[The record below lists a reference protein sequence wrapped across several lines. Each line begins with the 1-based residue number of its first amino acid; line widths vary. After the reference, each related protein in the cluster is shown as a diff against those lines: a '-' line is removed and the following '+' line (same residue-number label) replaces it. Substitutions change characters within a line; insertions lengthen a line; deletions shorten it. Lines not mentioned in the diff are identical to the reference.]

1 MAKTFDPDELRR
13 QINEYLSPEAR
24 RWLADLL
31 HDHLGGRV
39 TNLSLQAEIV
49 LKAWERRP
57 DMALTEMQDLK
68 KRLDEASAFL
78 VELVRTVTPSSEE
91 PKP

>member
-1 MAKTFDPDELRR
+1 MAEALDPEILRQQVDEH
-13 QINEYLSPEAR
+13 LSPTAR

-31 HDHLGGRV
+31 HDHLGGRI

-49 LKAWERRP
+49 LRAWERKP
-57 DMALTEMQDLK
+57 AMAYAEMQDLK

-78 VELVRTVTPSSEE
+78 VELVRTVTPSHDE
-91 PKP
+91 

>member
-1 MAKTFDPDELRR
+1 MAKTLDPGELQREL
-13 QINEYLSPEAR
+13 NEYLSTDGR

-49 LKAWERRP
+49 LRAWEKRP

-68 KRLDEASAFL
+68 KRLDEVSGFL
-78 VELVRTVTPSSEE
+78 VGLVRAVTPPSGE
-91 PKP
+91 PKN